1 MEVRMVVLW
10 RTALVILA
18 VSVCSRPAAAEP
30 ITAVYDVQIFE
41 RFSRTGPP
49 PGVTEPFTQQF
60 LLSMTFDPASSP
72 GSGVYGRPVFSPVP
86 LAIPSSPSGVTLTE
100 FGSTTHIGFGGF
112 FARAQSG
119 VFGSFNDAG
128 NPVVYD
134 AVLTLTGSLL
144 SSTPPVATTAETFP
158 IHLTIGTSFTNFV
171 YSSCLGVGPFGP
183 SADSCTDAQ
192 GAATR
197 IVRYSGR
204 LTLLETT
211 PAAIPE
217 PATLALVA
225 SGLVILSRRRVTSQ
239 NRT

>member
-1 MEVRMVVLW
+1 MVVLR

-18 VSVCSRPAAAEP
+18 VSVCSPPAAAEP
-30 ITAVYDVQIFE
+30 ITAVYDVQILE

-86 LAIPSSPSGVTLTE
+86 LAIPSSPSGLTLRE
-100 FGSTTHIGFGGF
+100 FGSTTHIPTASGGF
-112 FARAQSG
+112 VARAESG

-144 SSTPPVATTAETFP
+144 SSTPPVATTPETFP
-158 IHLTIGTSFTNFV
+158 IHLTIGTSSTKFL

-239 NRT
+239 NRP